1 MDILATLESSA
12 AYLIVMAGGYLLKRL
27 GVFGVQHARA
37 FSKVIMTVT
46 LPAAILH
53 GAAGAQFNAVL
64 VLTVVMSVCLNALL
78 MGMGAAVSRGLPGRD
93 RALCAL
99 NSNTFNTG
107 NFAMPFL
114 SGFVGADAFAAIC
127 MFDMG
132 SAITTFGP
140 NYAVACALMGARDGK
155 KIGLRDIVKSMLT
168 TPTFDTY
175 LFVVLLNVMH
185 WQLPKLA
192 ADTVAMAAGA
202 NTFLAMLTIGILF
215 DLKFEKGGAGLIAR
229 VLGVRYAVCSA
240 VAVLLWFF
248 FPAPAETVRTLCITA
263 MAPIANCATIITVE
277 QGCDGTV
284 SAVINSLSMVISVAV
299 MLTLL
304 LFLPMPVR

>member
-1 MDILATLESSA
+1 M
-12 AYLIVMAGGYLLKRL
+12 
-27 GVFGVQHARA
+27 
-37 FSKVIMTVT
+37 
-46 LPAAILH
+46 
-53 GAAGAQFNAVL
+53 
-64 VLTVVMSVCLNALL
+64 
-78 MGMGAAVSRGLPGRD
+78 
-93 RALCAL
+93 
-99 NSNTFNTG
+99 
-107 NFAMPFL
+107 
-114 SGFVGADAFAAIC
+114 GADAFAAIC

-229 VLGVRYAVCSA
+229 VLGVRYAVCGA

-248 FPAPAETVRTLCITA
+248 FPAPARDGAHAVASPPWPPSPTAPPSSPSSRGATAPCPGGHQFAQHGHQRGRDADTVVVFCPCLSA
-263 MAPIANCATIITVE
+263 E
-277 QGCDGTV
+277 DGGALHGNDPEKKGGIFHEKNAWV
-284 SAVINSLSMVISVAV
+284 S
-299 MLTLL
+299 
-304 LFLPMPVR
+304 